1 MNIPLPHPEFP
12 TGETL
17 ARSFFDESIRHL
29 EDAMTL
35 YQAQR
40 HPAAIASAL
49 KAAEFGI
56 KSVIV
61 LDGAMGWWNEI
72 FVTHTP
78 LTNIDNAQK
87 PFFQH
92 HIIAIGNHN
101 PTLVRAV
108 KEMEKLVPAKPG
120 GTYDTESQQNPEY
133 PFLIYRTGSAAQSS
147 GFRLV
152 KPSAHFGEADSR
164 KYCNIAQDLL
174 TAITTQY
181 AVIGGWA
188 LTLPAPL

>member
-1 MNIPLPHPEFP
+1 MDIPLPHPEFP
-12 TGETL
+12 TGEVL
-17 ARSFFDESIRHL
+17 ARSFFEESIRHL

-35 YQAQR
+35 HQAQR
-40 HPAAIASAL
+40 HPATIASAL

-61 LDGAMGWWNEI
+61 LDGAMGWWNDI

-78 LTNIDNAQK
+78 LTSIDNAQK

-108 KEMEKLVPAKPG
+108 KEMEKLVPTKPG

-133 PFLIYRTGSAAQSS
+133 PFLIYQTASVAKPS

-152 KPSAHFGEADSR
+152 KPSAHFGTAKSKE
-164 KYCNIAQDLL
+164 YYNTAQDLL

-181 AVIGGWA
+181 ATIGGWG
-188 LTLPAPL
+188 LTLPASL